1 MANQTVTGPL
11 DAAAADAG
19 RGHPDHLQR
28 RITEQLEQ
36 IERDQLHRDMQQ
48 LPTTDTRRLAWFA
61 VDRLSS
67 QWVSSWPTHRMELS
81 LHEMLEVVTTYLGR
95 ESPAVRRLAGRHIPC
110 SHASRQGQ
118 GRVCDAFGF
127 QLGLATLPGGSNEE
141 CHDVAGRE
149 LFEIIQEARLSIEL
163 QPRHFFHTLIP
174 VARLLQPGRH
184 PSIVPDASMRVALA
198 DVVTQRPPAQ
208 RGPVQP
214 ARRLLFDV
222 KTIHAGSGHYYSLR
236 GREEQSGAVHDRELQ
251 VWTDYQSHARALD
264 RAHSPAGQQPILD
277 RLRSFGRTRGL
288 IYGAYGEASHDVH
301 ALISI
306 AADARARELWRAHGA
321 SSVAAMRSF
330 LVSQARRRVGMA
342 AVQAMARHR
351 LDRLPFVG
359 CSRAVVQA
367 RAQRRQG
374 QGRDA
379 WDHVREQ
386 YVYDELALYQ
396 GGGWGAGAGA

>member
-1 MANQTVTGPL
+1 MIDRAALPGGPRHTRGYFPQLTDVFGAGAFDPQGSRLSDYLTSLEETTFELRDAWDELRDRVANQTVTGPL

-48 LPTTDTRRLAWFA
+48 LPTTDTRRLAWYA

-81 LHEMLEVVTTYLGR
+81 LHEMREVVTTYLGR
-95 ESPAVRRLAGRHIPC
+95 ESPAVRRLAGQHIPC

-118 GRVCDAFGF
+118 GRVCDAYGF

-141 CHDVAGRE
+141 CHEVAGRE

-208 RGPVQP
+208 RGPV
-214 ARRLLFDV
+214 R
-222 KTIHAGSGHYYSLR
+222 
-236 GREEQSGAVHDRELQ
+236 
-251 VWTDYQSHARALD
+251 
-264 RAHSPAGQQPILD
+264 
-277 RLRSFGRTRGL
+277 
-288 IYGAYGEASHDVH
+288 
-301 ALISI
+301 
-306 AADARARELWRAHGA
+306 
-321 SSVAAMRSF
+321 
-330 LVSQARRRVGMA
+330 
-342 AVQAMARHR
+342 
-351 LDRLPFVG
+351 
-359 CSRAVVQA
+359 C
-367 RAQRRQG
+367 
-374 QGRDA
+374 RD
-379 WDHVREQ
+379 
-386 YVYDELALYQ
+386 
-396 GGGWGAGAGA
+396 G